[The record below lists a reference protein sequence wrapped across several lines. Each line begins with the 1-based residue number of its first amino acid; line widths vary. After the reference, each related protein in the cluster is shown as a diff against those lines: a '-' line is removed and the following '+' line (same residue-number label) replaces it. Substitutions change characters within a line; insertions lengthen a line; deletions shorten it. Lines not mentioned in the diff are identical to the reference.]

1 MVRGKTEVR
10 RIENATSRQVTF
22 SKRRNGLLKKAFELS
37 VLCDAEVALIVFSPK
52 GKLYEFSSSS
62 SIQKTVDRFL
72 MHTKDVN
79 INIRATEQNMQQW
92 KAEAESMIKKIEHLE
107 ASKRKLLGEGL
118 GSCSLEEL
126 HGLEMQLEQ
135 SLIKIKERKYRMLM
149 EQIAQ
154 LKEKERIL
162 LEENSSLRGKERI
175 LFKRN
180 SSLHGKCKTEPPV
193 QLITL
198 ASSND
203 DACQNMEIE
212 TELIIGRP
220 GTSEA
225 RQQDHVSLNKQ
236 WSQV

>member
-62 SIQKTVDRFL
+62 SIQKTVDRYL

-92 KAEAESMIKKIEHLE
+92 RAEAEAMTKKIEHLE
-107 ASKRKLLGEGL
+107 AYKRKLLGEGL

-126 HGLEMQLEQ
+126 HGVEMQLEQ
-135 SLIKIKERKYRMLM
+135 SLIKIKERKYHMLM
-149 EQIAQ
+149 EQIAR
-154 LKEKERIL
+154 LKE
-162 LEENSSLRGKERI
+162 
-175 LFKRN
+175 
-180 SSLHGKCKTEPPV
+180 KCKTEPPV
-193 QLITL
+193 QLITQ
-198 ASSND
+198 ASSNG
-203 DACQNMEIE
+203 DACQNMEVE

-220 GTSEA
+220 GTCEA
-225 RQQDHVSLNKQ
+225 KQQDHVSLNKQ